1 MRTSLRLKRPGAF
14 RQAIAQTAGPPL
26 AGSPRAFAFLC
37 PPPSISVAAKNSEE
51 RS

>member
-1 MRTSLRLKRPGAF
+1 MRASLRLKRPGAF

-37 PPPSISVAAKNSEE
+37 PPSISVAAKNSEE